1 MDDHDQLKFFFF
13 FVLFFVCRRFQS
25 RERRRS
31 ARKRIIQFAMLNRME
46 HTRRELVSLLPV
58 FALAVSHEMENKKYW
73 TAILVD
79 SASALG
85 FGNLG
90 GAAAFLDVNFKCKRH
105 PLFCRES
112 KTFIYIEKSMSVKD
126 GPFNS

>member
-1 MDDHDQLKFFFF
+1 
-13 FVLFFVCRRFQS
+13 
-25 RERRRS
+25 
-31 ARKRIIQFAMLNRME
+31 ME
-46 HTRRELVSLLPV
+46 HTRRRLVSLLPV

>member
-13 FVLFFVCRRFQS
+13 FILFFVCRRFQS

-31 ARKRIIQFAMLNRME
+31 ARKRIIRFAMLNRME

-105 PLFCRES
+105 HLFCRES
-112 KTFIYIEKSMSVKD
+112 KTFIYREKYVS
-126 GPFNS
+126 

>member
-13 FVLFFVCRRFQS
+13 FILFFVCRRFQS

-31 ARKRIIQFAMLNRME
+31 ARKRIIRFAMLNRME
-46 HTRRELVSLLPV
+46 RRRRGLVSLLPT
-58 FALAVSHEMENKKYW
+58 FALVVSHEMENKKYW
-73 TAILVD
+73 TAIQVD

-90 GAAAFLDVNFKCKRH
+90 GAEAFLDVNFKCKQH
-105 PLFCRES
+105 HLFCRES
-112 KTFIYIEKSMSVKD
+112 KTFIYQEKYV
-126 GPFNS
+126 N

>member
-13 FVLFFVCRRFQS
+13 FIQFFVCRRFQS

-31 ARKRIIQFAMLNRME
+31 ARKRIIRFAMLNRME
-46 HTRRELVSLLPV
+46 RRRRGLLSLLPT
-58 FALAVSHEMENKKYW
+58 FALVVSHEMENKKYW
-73 TAILVD
+73 TAIQVH

-90 GAAAFLDVNFKCKRH
+90 GAEAFLDVNFKCKRH
-105 PLFCRES
+105 HLFCRES
-112 KTFIYIEKSMSVKD
+112 KTFIDRDKYV
-126 GPFNS
+126 N

>member
-13 FVLFFVCRRFQS
+13 FLLYFVCRRFQS

-46 HTRRELVSLLPV
+46 RRRRGLVSLLPS
-58 FALAVSHEMENKKYW
+58 FALVVSHEMEM
-73 TAILVD
+73 VD

-90 GAAAFLDVNFKCKRH
+90 GAEAFLDANFKCKRH
-105 PLFCRES
+105 HLFCRES
-112 KTFIYIEKSMSVKD
+112 VYREKYV
-126 GPFNS
+126 N